1 VNSENG
7 RVNGVGR
14 SFDAWAARIYPGQLV
29 VNNSTRYLRLLRSR
43 MLSVIGRIDDELSR
57 RERGEHRGDVVDVGA
72 ARKTA
77 EAE

>member
-1 VNSENG
+1 MNSEN
-7 RVNGVGR
+7 RQARGVGR

-29 VNNSTRYLRLLRSR
+29 VNSSTRYLRMLRSR
-43 MLSVIGRIDDELSR
+43 MLGVIGRIDDELSR
-57 RERGEHRGDVVDVGA
+57 RERGQHRGEVVDIGA